1 MPNYQD
7 SKIYKLVC
15 NKTGMIY
22 YGSTT
27 QSLYKRKSEHKTR
40 KQGRPTTSKKII
52 ENGDYDMILVE
63 DFPCERKEQLLMRE
77 RYYIDNND
85 CINLDRPITTFEEK
99 KQYKAEWAKKNPQV
113 KTQEQKQKNYDWKK
127 VKITCECGI
136 NISRGGLSR
145 HFKSLKHKEFIKV

>member
-1 MPNYQD
+1 MW
-7 SKIYKLVC
+7 K
-15 NKTGMIY
+15 
-22 YGSTT
+22 
-27 QSLYKRKSEHKTR
+27 KRTII
-40 KQGRPTTSKKII
+40 KQR
-52 ENGDYDMILVE
+52 
-63 DFPCERKEQLLMRE
+63 
-77 RYYIDNND
+77 
-85 CINLDRPITTFEEK
+85 RPITTFEER